1 MTTQQTTKTIAIA
14 KPIGMPDYPVDR
26 VSTLPN
32 ARLEHT
38 STVFPSNAQDFNT
51 AMTWLRA
58 TGARILQ
65 ANPTRIVYS
74 LS

>member
-1 MTTQQTTKTIAIA
+1 MTTQNTTKTMAVA

-26 VSTLPN
+26 VSTMPN

-38 STVFPSNAQDFNT
+38 SEVRPANAQDFAT

-58 TGARILQ
+58 TGARIIQ
-65 ANPTRIVYS
+65 ANPSRIVYS